1 MLVIG
6 IIWIYGNYN
15 CRLWWYWCYWKVQA
29 ELICSQLTVPTTYI
43 VQSHCTALLV
53 HHSAMTRHYKST
65 TQIQRGK
72 SMQVLY
78 THVIFTCSYPDP
90 SLGLLMRSTQCVTV
104 SVFCQHFPQSN
115 FDFVGVNGP
124 FTKNPGLDHWCIRV
138 PRRQAS
144 PLAKRIARPNV
155 TSGGRK
161 FGGQDLKMMT

>member
-1 MLVIG
+1 MMILVLLKGAGG
-6 IIWIYGNYN
+6 INMFTVDSNNNTHCAITLHCLTHTSQCNDTPLQINHSNTDRQIYAG
-15 CRLWWYWCYWKVQA
+15 
-29 ELICSQLTVPTTYI
+29 LIYPCD
-43 VQSHCTALLV
+43 
-53 HHSAMTRHYKST
+53 
-65 TQIQRGK
+65 
-72 SMQVLY
+72 
-78 THVIFTCSYPDP
+78 CSYPDP

-104 SVFCQHFPQSN
+104 FCQHFPQLN

-155 TSGGRK
+155 TSGGGK